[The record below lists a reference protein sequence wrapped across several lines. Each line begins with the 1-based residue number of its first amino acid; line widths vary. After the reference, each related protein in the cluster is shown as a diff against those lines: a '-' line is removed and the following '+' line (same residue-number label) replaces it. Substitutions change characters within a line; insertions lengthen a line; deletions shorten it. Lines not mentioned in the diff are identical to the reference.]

1 MGQQDPPAPD
11 FSTAAVL
18 IAAHG
23 SPSSSGGRS
32 ATRRHAQNLAKLAPF
47 AQVEAGFLSEKPY
60 ASGVLDAMTAGEV
73 YVVPNTASD
82 GYITREKLPA
92 ALGLTGHV
100 TERIGSGGRQRVIL
114 TEAVGTHPLVAAI
127 MAENILTALKGLD
140 IDPNDTQIIVVGHG
154 SSKGTANAEQTQK
167 VAATLH
173 QHGLDLPFATA
184 FLEQDPK
191 VQNWRAL
198 TMAKTVVFAPFL
210 ISEGFH
216 ATQDIPLAIGFDP
229 SDDAFQAAL
238 AKDQPVQMRL
248 GKTRVIFLN
257 PVGESPQMADVILAR
272 IKQAHDAQP

>member
-1 MGQQDPPAPD
+1 MAEHNPPEPD

-32 ATRRHAQNLAKLAPF
+32 ATRKHAKNLAKLAPF
-47 AQVEAGFLSEKPY
+47 SQVEAGFLSEKPY
-60 ASGVLDAMTAGEV
+60 ASDVLDAMTADKV

-82 GYITREKLPA
+82 GFITREKLPA
-92 ALGLTGHV
+92 ALGLTGRV
-100 TERIGSGGRQRVIL
+100 SERIGPSGRQQVIL

-127 MAENILTALKGLD
+127 LAENILSAVKGLD
-140 IDPNDTQIIVVGHG
+140 IDPSDTAVIVVGHG
-154 SSKGTANAEQTQK
+154 STKGNANAEQTNK
-167 VAATLH
+167 VAAALH

-198 TMAKTVVFAPFL
+198 TTAKTVVFAPFL

-229 SDDAFQAAL
+229 SDEAFQAAL
-238 AKDQPVQMRL
+238 ANDQPVQMRL

-257 PVGESPQMADVILAR
+257 PVGESPQVADVILAR
-272 IKQAHDAQP
+272 IKHARDALL